1 MTKKKRKE
9 TRAMMRNNCYFM
21 PKDAKLIKPDVDETG
36 WSDMV
41 VVFTDKGDC
50 ETAAYNAK
58 TGLWYDSTDP
68 TGFNNVVKWS
78 PFIMPDDFVPD
89 ENLYYGGIEL

>member
-1 MTKKKRKE
+1 MRSPQKTRKE
-9 TRAMMRNNCYFM
+9 TRKMNKIDFS
-21 PKDAKLIKPDVDETG
+21 PKDAKLIKPEVDETG

-41 VVFTDKGDC
+41 VIFTDKGDC

-68 TGFNNVVKWS
+68 TGFNNVDKWS
-78 PFIMPDDFVPD
+78 PFIMPDDFEPD
-89 ENLYYGGIEL
+89 PNVYYGGIEL